1 MLRVAVSYYLILAL
15 SAGPAAFCCC
25 ALKSLA
31 GPLHALAAEAT
42 SPASQT
48 GDVCPHCKKQRD
60 EQPAPPEK
68 SPAPDKGPHD
78 GCPCKEHGPAAA
90 LPDAVP
96 DGARAWSPADAP
108 SDVLSLDA
116 VGVHSADFVAPPR
129 AASAGLRDGPWLSAG
144 DLLTAHHVIR
154 C

>member
-1 MLRVAVSYYLILAL
+1 MLRVAVSYYLILTF

-31 GPLHALAAEAT
+31 APFHAVAAE
-42 SPASQT
+42 SPSPSQT
-48 GDVCPHCKKQRD
+48 GDTCPHCKKHQG
-60 EQPAPPEK
+60 EHPSSPEK
-68 SPAPDKGPHD
+68 APVPDKGPHD

-96 DGARAWSPADAP
+96 DHARAWSPADAP
-108 SDVLSLDA
+108 SVVLSLDV
-116 VGVHSADFVAPPR
+116 VGVLSAASAAPARP
-129 AASAGLRDGPWLSAG
+129 AASAGLRLGPWLSAG
-144 DLLTAHHVIR
+144 DLLTTHHVIR